1 MDKRPGKAA
10 FRSYEKYP
18 LDSRSR
24 LIYNESKTSGEE
36 YRMDTLTVG
45 IIGGADGPTA
55 IFIMGKP
62 SAWEVLLLAAGI
74 AAVIAGVVFFV
85 KKHRKKK

>member
-1 MDKRPGKAA
+1 MDKRPGKAV

-24 LIYNESKTSGEE
+24 PCYNNRKNSREE
-36 YRMDTLTVG
+36 YGMDALTVG

-55 IFIMGKP
+55 IFITGKP

-74 AAVIAGVVFFV
+74 AAVVAGVVFLV
-85 KKHRKKK
+85 RKHRKKK

>member
-24 LIYNESKTSGEE
+24 PIYNESKTSGEG
-36 YRMDTLTVG
+36 YRMDASTIG

-55 IFIMGKP
+55 IFITGKP

-74 AAVIAGVVFFV
+74 AAVVAGVVFLV
-85 KKHRKKK
+85 RKHRKKK

>member
-1 MDKRPGKAA
+1 M

-18 LDSRSR
+18 LDSRTGPV
-24 LIYNESKTSGEE
+24 YNNHKNSEEE
-36 YRMDTLTVG
+36 YGMDASTIG

-55 IFIMGKP
+55 IFITGKP
-62 SAWEVLLLAAGI
+62 SRLEVLLLAAGI
-74 AAVIAGVVFFV
+74 AVIVGVVFFV